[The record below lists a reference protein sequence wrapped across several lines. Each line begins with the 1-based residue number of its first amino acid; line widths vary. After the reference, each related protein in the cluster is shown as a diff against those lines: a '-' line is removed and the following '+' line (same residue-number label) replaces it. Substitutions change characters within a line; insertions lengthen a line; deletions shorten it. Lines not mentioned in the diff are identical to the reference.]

1 MVDWNDSKRGKL
13 GREVK
18 VRKMVKFVSA
28 ERVVDELHGK
38 MLEHRMGHVEGDLRN
53 LGKIKGLEEAVK
65 IVSDL
70 ARRLR

>member
-1 MVDWNDSKRGKL
+1 
-13 GREVK
+13 
-18 VRKMVKFVSA
+18 MVKFVSA

-38 MLEHRMGHVEGDLRN
+38 MLAHRMGHVEGDLRN

-70 ARRLR
+70 ALRLR